1 MLCNLAYVK
10 NVSTTDFFKVELD
23 FQSGKM
29 DLFHIR
35 IRLGVSRGH
44 SVRDKSTVLN
54 VYIFRIL
61 KAVAVQFYRKSL
73 LKADRL
79 HSNRLIYPVNRERC
93 SPQSSSAIW
102 KIASFTVKRSFSC
115 LHSMSRDGMSKE
127 GPKMSSMQVTLKASV
142 FPLFCLWTTQIKL
155 NYVVEMIHNFW
166 PISIRFYWNVW
177 KQ

>member
-1 MLCNLAYVK
+1 MSSLDMLCNLAYVK

-23 FQSGKM
+23 FQSGKK
-29 DLFHIR
+29 DLFDIR

-79 HSNRLIYPVNRERC
+79 HSNRLIYPVNRKDAVHNLLQPFEKLPVSQLNGLSAVYIACREMACRKRVQRC
-93 SPQSSSAIW
+93 RLC
-102 KIASFTVKRSFSC
+102 K
-115 LHSMSRDGMSKE
+115 
-127 GPKMSSMQVTLKASV
+127 
-142 FPLFCLWTTQIKL
+142 
-155 NYVVEMIHNFW
+155 
-166 PISIRFYWNVW
+166 
-177 KQ
+177 